1 MQANTHEPLVARAVV
16 LMLCSAYC
24 VACGGANADFWSPS
38 AGAPIAGAPSAEA
51 GSSAGGAP
59 NVAGAPASNA
69 GAPASSAGAPA
80 SSAGAPDSAGGAAGS
95 LMAVAGSAGSLP
107 DNLGPRAMKS
117 LVDDMEMNVSTILA
131 TEGRAGSWYAFN
143 DGQGGSQLPAPNG
156 PFLPEQAS
164 DGFPGSMR
172 ARHTHGSGFQ
182 QYAGFGFDLN
192 NPSGKRQVYDASA
205 YEGVV
210 LWVRGNVNVRV
221 LFATRATAPID
232 QGGDCAASCNDS
244 FGFELQ
250 ASPQWEQRTVPFNTL
265 TQLSPVIGGTFD
277 AKQVLGIAFAV
288 PKGSE
293 FDVWVDEIG
302 FY

>member
-24 VACGGANADFWSPS
+24 VACGSANADFSSPSTITPS
-38 AGAPIAGAPSAEA
+38 AGAASAEA
-51 GSSAGGAP
+51 GASAGGMA
-59 NVAGAPASNA
+59 NVA
-69 GAPASSAGAPA
+69 GAPASSAGALDSPGG
-80 SSAGAPDSAGGAAGS
+80 SSSAAGS
-95 LMAVAGSAGSLP
+95 SAAGSSAAVAGSAGSLP
-107 DNLGPRAMKS
+107 GTVAPRAMKS
-117 LVDDMEMNVSTILA
+117 LVDDMETNVSTILA

-143 DGQGGSQLPAPNG
+143 DGQGGTQLPAPNG
-156 PFLPEQAS
+156 PFLPDLAS
-164 DGFPGSMR
+164 DGFPGSTR
-172 ARHTHGSGFQ
+172 ARHSHGSGFQ

-210 LWVRGNVNVRV
+210 LWLRGNVNVRL
-221 LFATRATAPID
+221 LFATRATAPLD
-232 QGGDCAASCNDS
+232 QGGDCTASCNDS

-250 ASPQWEQRTVPFNTL
+250 TAPQWEQRTVPFSTL
-265 TQLSPVIGGTFD
+265 TQLSPVIGGAFD